1 MKYFGEDDKFA
12 VVATNS
18 QHIKVFELSNCD
30 CEILYG
36 HTDIV
41 MCIDVVPKSDIFIS
55 GAKVRLHLISHK

>member
-1 MKYFGEDDKFA
+1 VKYFGEDEKFA

-18 QHIKVFELSNCD
+18 MHIKVFQLSNFD

-41 MCIDVVPKSDIFIS
+41 MCLDVVHKSDMFIT
-55 GAKVRLHLISHK
+55 GAKVRL